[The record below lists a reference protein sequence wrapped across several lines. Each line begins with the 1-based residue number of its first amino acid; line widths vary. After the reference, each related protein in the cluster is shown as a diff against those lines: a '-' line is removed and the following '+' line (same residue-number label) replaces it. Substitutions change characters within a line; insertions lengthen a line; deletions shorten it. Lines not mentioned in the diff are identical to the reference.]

1 MNAFAHRLRRSG
13 RIVFNLWPYFL
24 GYAVGGSSAGYKFAG
39 ETGVVW
45 TSLMLTAIVLMS
57 LVFFFLAE
65 FLADLRVL
73 WRNRGLIPMD
83 YTAER
88 EGQVIFRAVLEV
100 PREWRRLNPT
110 EQARRVLAQVKGQYG
125 LSVVSLPFS
134 GGQRMKIRETNQR
147 HISG

>member
-1 MNAFAHRLRRSG
+1 MNAFAHSLRRSG
-13 RIVFNLWPYFL
+13 RIVYNLWPYFL
-24 GYAVGGSSAGYKFAG
+24 GYAVGGASAGYKFAG

-88 EGQVIFRAVLEV
+88 EGHVIFRARLWI
-100 PREWRRLNPT
+100 PREWKKLPPT
-110 EQARRVLAQVKGQYG
+110 EQATRAIAQLRGQ
-125 LSVVSLPFS
+125 
-134 GGQRMKIRETNQR
+134 GQF
-147 HISG
+147 